1 MHKQNSISS
10 ARSRSKK
17 IAGHKSR
24 GYGEL
29 FEKMLESA
37 CNRMGVAFVRIPD
50 GCVMIRTKG
59 GAVIP
64 RRVKT
69 PFDFV
74 ISMQGRSAFIDCKTI
89 ESGNFT
95 HSMITDHQ
103 VNSLMTMENAQ
114 NLAGYVVW
122 YRDVD
127 KIMFFTASSLKHLRP
142 KQSLDLNDGIFL
154 GRAQT
159 FAPNRLFLFIP
170 QIESKRLD
178 EAL

>member
-1 MHKQNSISS
+1 MAKEIFMGTTKSL
-10 ARSRSKK
+10 SRR
-17 IAGHKSR
+17 IAGSKSR
-24 GYGEL
+24 EYGQL
-29 FEKMLESA
+29 FEKRLESA
-37 CNRMGVAFVRIPD
+37 CHRMGVAFVRIPD
-50 GCVMIRTKG
+50 GCIMVRGRG
-59 GAVIP
+59 GMVIP
-64 RRVKT
+64 KRVKT

-95 HSMITDHQ
+95 HSMITSHQ

-127 KIMFFTASSLKHLRP
+127 KIIFYQASVLKALKP

-159 FAPNRLFLFIP
+159 FAPNRLFLFVP
-170 QIESKRLD
+170 EL
-178 EAL
+178 